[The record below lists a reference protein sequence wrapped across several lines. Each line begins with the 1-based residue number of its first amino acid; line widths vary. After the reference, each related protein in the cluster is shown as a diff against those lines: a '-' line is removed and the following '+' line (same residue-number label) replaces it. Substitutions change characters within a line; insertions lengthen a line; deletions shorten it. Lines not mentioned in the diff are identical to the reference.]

1 MNKVLSFGWV
11 ASYEKPSADITNNS
25 KIEVED
31 YGRPPHD
38 ARIGEH
44 KIQIASDSE
53 CK

>member
-1 MNKVLSFGWV
+1 MNRVLSFGWV
-11 ASYEKPSADITNNS
+11 TPYEASVVEITNNS